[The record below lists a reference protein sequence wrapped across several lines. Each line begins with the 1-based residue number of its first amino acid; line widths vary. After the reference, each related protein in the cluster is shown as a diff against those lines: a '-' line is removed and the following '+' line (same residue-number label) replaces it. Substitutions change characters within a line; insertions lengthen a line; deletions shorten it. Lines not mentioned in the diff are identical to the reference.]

1 MSAPKVKPLVWV
13 HGIVDLSKPQP
24 GMRYVACST
33 SPSPA
38 WTWWLEGEEHTRAV
52 FLSEAECKAA
62 AQADYERRILD
73 ALEPDTEAD
82 ALRAALKIA
91 EAALSDIGDADREEG
106 DDLAWCERR
115 AAKAIPVVRAAL
127 SEDAA

>member
-38 WTWWLEGEEHTRAV
+38 WTWWLKGEEHTRAV

-82 ALRAALKIA
+82 ALRAEVKRLREALKFYAPIEIAGVKYAGGDDAGWRATAALA
-91 EAALSDIGDADREEG
+91 EA
-106 DDLAWCERR
+106 
-115 AAKAIPVVRAAL
+115 KP
-127 SEDAA
+127 

>member
-1 MSAPKVKPLVWV
+1 MSAPKVKPLAWV
-13 HGIVDLSKPQP
+13 RGIVDLSKPQP

-38 WTWWLEGEEHTRAV
+38 WAWWLEGEEHTRAV

-62 AQADYERRILD
+62 AQADYERRIID

-82 ALRAALKIA
+82 ALRAEVKRLREALKFYAPIEIA
-91 EAALSDIGDADREEG
+91 GVKYAGGDDAGWRATAALADATQ
-106 DDLAWCERR
+106 
-115 AAKAIPVVRAAL
+115 
-127 SEDAA
+127 